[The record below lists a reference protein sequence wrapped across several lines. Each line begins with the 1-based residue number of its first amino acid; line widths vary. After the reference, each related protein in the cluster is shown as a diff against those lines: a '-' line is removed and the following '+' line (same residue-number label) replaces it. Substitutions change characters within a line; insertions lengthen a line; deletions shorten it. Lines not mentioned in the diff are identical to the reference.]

1 MPGLRR
7 TSALISILASDHPGL
22 SQQAILDE
30 LRRAILSG
38 EVPPGSPIPVD
49 ETADLFGVSR
59 IPIREALK
67 TLIGEGLIDHQPRA
81 GYSVTLLTVE
91 EFRELYVVRG
101 VLEMAGLAAAV
112 GLAGP
117 DDDRRAADALAAL
130 DQALLD
136 EDYRA
141 YQRDSRRFHLALTTP
156 CRMPRLMHMIES
168 VWNITEPI
176 QPMAH
181 ISDDDRNELHAQH
194 SEMLAAFIRRD
205 SEALLKASQDHL
217 QDLDASVAELP
228 TMTGLFAASAEANG
242 SGAGAIDDDT
252 GIDEA
257 RGGED
262 GEDRSSRV

>member
-81 GYSVTLLTVE
+81 GYSVTLLTVQ

-101 VLEMAGLAAAV
+101 VLEMAALAAAV
-112 GLAGP
+112 GLAGD
-117 DDDRRAADALAAL
+117 DDDRLADEALTAL
-130 DQALLD
+130 DQALELA
-136 EDYRA
+136 DYRA
-141 YQRDSRRFHLALTTP
+141 YQRDSRRFHLALTSP

-181 ISDDDRNELHAQH
+181 ISDAHRTELHAQH
-194 SEMLAAFIRRD
+194 SMMLDAFRARD
-205 SEALLKASQDHL
+205 SASLLKVAQSHLDDLEHSVALL
-217 QDLDASVAELP
+217 P
-228 TMTGLFAASAEANG
+228 TKTGLFAANNDLDD
-242 SGAGAIDDDT
+242 GAHHLDPRT
-252 GIDEA
+252 GC
-257 RGGED
+257 
-262 GEDRSSRV
+262 

>member
-67 TLIGEGLIDHQPRA
+67 TLIGEGLIDHQPRS
-81 GYSVTLLTVE
+81 GYAVTLLTVQ

-101 VLEMAGLAAAV
+101 VLEMAALAAAV

-117 DDDRRAADALAAL
+117 DDDRQAEEALAAL
-130 DQALLD
+130 DRALLA

-141 YQRDSRRFHLALTTP
+141 YQRDSRRFHLALTAP

-181 ISDDDRNELHAQH
+181 ISDVHRTDLHAQH
-194 SEMLAAFIRRD
+194 RKMLDAFTARD
-205 SEALLKASQDHL
+205 SDALLQASQGHL
-217 QDLDASVAELP
+217 HDLETSVAELP
-228 TMTGLFAASAEANG
+228 TRTGLFAAGAE
-242 SGAGAIDDDT
+242 IDDDP
-252 GIDEA
+252 G
-257 RGGED
+257 RGLRGETAPQQTD
-262 GEDRSSRV
+262 PRGPIL